1 MFECLTYFFCF
12 KGISNIG
19 NPMMIFSQEK
29 GRVFFYHGSCRRSR
43 KNLKGEGLEFTS
55 LQESGDNGLVFFRNL
70 GI

>member
-1 MFECLTYFFCF
+1 MFECLTYFFGF

-43 KNLKGEGLEFTS
+43 NNLKGEGLEFTS